1 MYWAPK
7 SYSDG
12 KPVWTFNY
20 TSAESLIDLA
30 FKTKVVVDA
39 IRDEIR
45 SISPGFMLGEAAG
58 TYEMLLSTTCTC

>member
-1 MYWAPK
+1 VYWQPK

-20 TSAESLIDLA
+20 TSADSLLDLA
-30 FKTKVVVDA
+30 FKTKVVVNA

-45 SISPGFMLGEAAG
+45 SISPGFMLGEGADALDSFCHG
-58 TYEMLLSTTCTC
+58 